1 MYDCIIVGAGPAG
14 TIAAITA
21 SKSGNK
27 VLLIEKNSHIGK
39 KLLISGGGRCN
50 ITNMKSTKDFIS
62 NLPNK
67 NGKFLYSALT
77 NFSSSDIVEYFNAL
91 GVETKIEDN
100 DRVFPKSNKAYDVVH
115 ALEKELSKSHVK
127 VNCEENVEKITVT
140 NDLWN
145 VITNKGKYI
154 SKKIIITTGG
164 VTYPQTGSTGDGH
177 VFAKNFGHTIT
188 ALFPAETPLLSNDE
202 CITSKELQGLSM
214 SPSKLSLTSNSG
226 KILNTQVGDLIFTH
240 FGLSGPCALRLSQF
254 IYLNMLDNNS
264 NSANVLV
271 DFIPNVNNESLSIKL
286 KHLRDSNSK
295 KLVYTFLTE
304 NNIPKRLTNY
314 IISKISLIDVKIC
327 DLSNKKINELV
338 DLIKT
343 FEITVHGVKPLQK
356 AFVTGGGIDIKE
368 VNSKT
373 MESKILSG
381 LYFAGEVLDLHGFTG
396 GYNIT
401 IAFAT
406 GHLAGNSI

>member
-127 VNCEENVEKITVT
+127 VNCEENVEKITIT

-177 VFAKNFGHTIT
+177 VFAKNFDHTIT